1 MEKESFSV
9 GDLVKLKS
17 GGPVMTVKSIDIG
30 SDFDYYCQWF
40 SGKKLETGNFD
51 KNAVCCLPLKKTL
64 SEHSFRSGGMDAVQ
78 APERRLYLSG

>member
-17 GGPVMTVKSIDIG
+17 GGPVMTVKSIDIVSG
-30 SDFDYYCQWF
+30 FDYCCQWF

-51 KNAVCCLPLKKTL
+51 KRSLLPATEEDLK
-64 SEHSFRSGGMDAVQ
+64 
-78 APERRLYLSG
+78 